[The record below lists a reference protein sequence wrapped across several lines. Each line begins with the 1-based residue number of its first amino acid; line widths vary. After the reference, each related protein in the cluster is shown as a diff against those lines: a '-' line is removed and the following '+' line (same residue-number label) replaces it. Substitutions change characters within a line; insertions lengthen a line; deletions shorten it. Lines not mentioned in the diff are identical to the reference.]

1 MALTLSTQFDL
12 TSTYFLIA
20 GIAGMNP
27 YQGTLGTAAFAR
39 FSVQSGLAY
48 ELDARQMPS
57 NWSTGYWALGTAMP
71 GQLPDASTLHTLLE

>member
-1 MALTLSTQFDL
+1 MAMTLTTQFDL

-20 GIAGMNP
+20 GIAGVNP
-27 YQGTLGTAAFAR
+27 HYGTLGTAAFAR

-57 NWSTGYWALGTAMP
+57 NWSTGYWALGTKAP
-71 GQLPDASTLHTLLE
+71 GQLPDVRCFPVANS